1 MFELEINDYLEER
14 FYEIVVIKNVILLLN
29 CSVMLLLGVVSL
41 IRINFINIL
50 IFVVKLLLW

>member
-1 MFELEINDYLEER
+1 MFELEIIDYIEER